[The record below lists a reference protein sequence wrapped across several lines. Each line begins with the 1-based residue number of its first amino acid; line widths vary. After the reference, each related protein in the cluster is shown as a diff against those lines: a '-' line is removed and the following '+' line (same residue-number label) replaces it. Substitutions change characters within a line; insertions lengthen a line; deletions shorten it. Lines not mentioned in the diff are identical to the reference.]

1 MPHAALMSQPCDI
14 LYLQDICIRNI
25 SDLLHLLYEDRTLLQ
40 VMVSMRAHADLSRQ
54 LAGCKTMLELGGL
67 AGLTFDAKC
76 NLIQC
81 DACYRYSSFA
91 PKQLKRSHESCG
103 LIKGP
108 TRAAG
113 PIAARPFAN
122 VRQDLV
128 QHLILRNS
136 WHEWCVCHAA
146 QRLLVNS
153 ELHSA
158 GINVGKAALLVLK
171 QHQSDVSFERETT
184 QLATFGVS
192 IGSKNHSRK
201 FMPGFRNSAHAV
213 CVAGM
218 QRLLREPLVATGH
231 PPPFAAPAD
240 KATLQRRTGQM
251 HGIIT
256 LCGRSGEFIAL
267 FTSVLVASDGT
278 GSALA
283 DLIIQSLQHG
293 EPFNLST
300 DEVRRQLTC
309 FPGDGQYQSMLEG
322 HGGLRVAEHLCTKLK
337 LNYTWMWS
345 RWDQAHEMELALN
358 TVRREV
364 AFFQALASFVAAR
377 NEKYLFG
384 KHHESARKWAERWH
398 TNLESMAA
406 ICTSRFHGSERRCY
420 KNLFQNLAVFIAD
433 QEAELQASG
442 CTTLPQD
449 LLVAKSLETSV
460 QLAGT
465 IDLLGLTKDLSV
477 HMQTVNTL
485 PWEMEE
491 TIASVLGRIEQLAAD
506 LKQGRF
512 NRSIGTRR

>member
-1 MPHAALMSQPCDI
+1 
-14 LYLQDICIRNI
+14 
-25 SDLLHLLYEDRTLLQ
+25 
-40 VMVSMRAHADLSRQ
+40 MVSMRANVDLSTQ
-54 LAGCKTMLELGGL
+54 LAQCKTMLDLGRLPGL
-67 AGLTFDAKC
+67 NFDARF
-76 NLIQC
+76 NVIEC
-81 DACYRYSSFA
+81 DDCYRYSPFA
-91 PKQLKRSHESCG
+91 PKALKRNHQSCG

-113 PIAARPFAN
+113 SMAARSFAN

-128 QHLILRNS
+128 QHLILGNS
-136 WHEWCVCHAA
+136 WHAWCACHAA
-146 QRLLVNS
+146 QRRMVNS

-158 GINVGKAALLVLK
+158 GINVGKAALLVMK

-184 QLATFGVS
+184 QLAAFGLP
-192 IGSKNHSRK
+192 IGSKNHGRM

-256 LCGRSGEFIAL
+256 LCGHSGKFIAL
-267 FTSVLVASDGT
+267 FTSVLIASDGS

-283 DLIIQSLQHG
+283 ELLIRSLQHG

-300 DEVRRQLTC
+300 QEVRRQLTC
-309 FPGDGQYQSMLEG
+309 FPGDGQYQSLLEG
-322 HGGLRVAEHLCTKLK
+322 HGGLRVAEHLCEKLD
-337 LNYTWMWS
+337 LNYAWMWS

-358 TVRREV
+358 TVRSEV
-364 AFFQALASFVAAR
+364 AYFKALASFVAAR

-384 KHHESARKWAERWH
+384 KHHERVRQWAERWH
-398 TNLESMAA
+398 TRLESMAA

-420 KNLFQNLAVFIAD
+420 KNLFQNLTIFIVD
-433 QEAELQASG
+433 QEAELAALG
-442 CTTLPQD
+442 VTTPPQD

-491 TIASVLGRIEQLAAD
+491 TIASALGNLEQLAAD
-506 LKQGRF
+506 LKQGRID
-512 NRSIGTRR
+512 RSIGTRR